1 MAYKNKEKIMV
12 KISTDSTADLEH
24 LFKAED
30 INVIPLVVNL
40 GGVDYYDGESI
51 EAQDI
56 FKFYDE
62 KKMLPKTS
70 ARSVTEYVEYF
81 TKLRE
86 DGSEVVHISISEN
99 LSCTCSNAKLAA
111 EEVGGV
117 YVVDSQS
124 LSTGIGLLVLKAVDC
139 KKEGKP
145 AAEIAE
151 ILTKLAPRV
160 QASFMVDTMEYL
172 HKGGRCSGMAKLV
185 AGVLKIKP
193 TLYLKEGKIQVGQKY
208 MGSFSKNILKYV
220 EATLEQHSNP
230 DLRRIFV
237 THTFSSDEDVQRVKD
252 KIKELRPDFEEIIE
266 THAGCTVTAHCG
278 KNTLGILYI
287 NKD

>member
-1 MAYKNKEKIMV
+1 MV

-24 LFKAED
+24 LFKTED

-40 GGVDYYDGESI
+40 GGVDYYDGENI
-51 EAQDI
+51 QAEDI
-56 FKFYDE
+56 FRVYDE
-62 KKMLPKTS
+62 TKTLPKTS
-70 ARSVTEYVEYF
+70 ARSVTEYAEYF
-81 TKLRE
+81 AKLRE
-86 DGSEVVHISISEN
+86 DGSEVVHISISGQ

-124 LSTGIGLLVLKAVDC
+124 LSTGVGLLVLKAVDY
-139 KKEGKP
+139 KKKGRS
-145 AAEIAE
+145 ATDIVE
-151 ILTKLAPRV
+151 ILNKLAPRV

-185 AGVLKIKP
+185 AGVLRIKP
-193 TLYLKEGKIQVGQKY
+193 TLFLKEGKIHVGQKH

-220 EATLEQHSNP
+220 ESTLEQHNNP

-287 NKD
+287 NKE

>member
-1 MAYKNKEKIMV
+1 MV

-24 LFKAED
+24 LFKTED

-40 GGVDYYDGESI
+40 GGVDYYDGENI
-51 EAQDI
+51 QAEDI
-56 FKFYDE
+56 FRVYDE
-62 KKMLPKTS
+62 TKTLPKTS
-70 ARSVTEYVEYF
+70 ARSVAEYAEYF
-81 TKLRE
+81 AKLRE
-86 DGSEVVHISISEN
+86 DGSEVVHISISEQ

-124 LSTGIGLLVLKAVDC
+124 LSTGVGLLVLKAVDY
-139 KKEGKP
+139 KKKGRS
-145 AAEIAE
+145 ATDIVE
-151 ILTKLAPRV
+151 ILNKLAPRV

-185 AGVLKIKP
+185 AGVLRIKP
-193 TLYLKEGKIQVGQKY
+193 TLFLKEGKIHVGQKH

-220 EATLEQHSNP
+220 ESTLEQHNNP

-287 NKD
+287 NKE